1 MPFTMRRS
9 GSGCDGSLIHYLSFP
24 DFKYSGFGY
33 NWVQLWSKQMEACN
47 HRRIAPMLIWC
58 LWRRKCQAL
67 EPLSLKLS
75 ATDNSFGIL
84 NDPFE
89 RETKSF
95 VYELNDLALILSYEY
110 HEMTELYPHRC
121 QYKIN
126 RVDGIGAHNCM
137 LAETDHFQLHYPY
150 KIECKHITET
160 KFWKRKNAKN

>member
-1 MPFTMRRS
+1 MARLFTIYR
-9 GSGCDGSLIHYLSFP
+9 SLILSMAGLAIIGCN
-24 DFKYSGFGY
+24 S
-33 NWVQLWSKQMEACN
+33 EANKWKPAITEGLLQCSFD
-47 HRRIAPMLIWC
+47 AYGEESV
-58 LWRRKCQAL
+58 KAL

-160 KFWKRKNAKN
+160 KF